1 MPEEQKKHPLEEYSE
16 DEQIAYLSVLSAVC
30 YVDKEFGDME
40 KRQLD
45 VLLAQLKISDVGKAK
60 IYSSVFNLQ
69 REDKLANLEA
79 IQILGNTELKYTL
92 ISDLCLF
99 SLVDSKF
106 SDDEYQYILGI
117 GEVLGITQEQV
128 DAIKSI
134 QENLDKIK
142 DIPSNSER
150 FKRVIKDSASTLA
163 GVGVPIGAIA
173 VSGSVFGL
181 SAAGITSGL
190 AALGALVG
198 GGMLLGAVVVVP
210 AIALGT
216 AYGVKK
222 LFDAVWKGLGL
233 KPPVSVVAE
242 VQESWKNAADR
253 RADVWPQGDH
263 ITWMF
268 PGNDMTDED
277 LLPLEWFDGE
287 FYPPAEIMNLLAG
300 KEYPAES
307 AMLIGTD
314 GALLIPHGGTPVLL
328 PEDKFVNYKSPEFEA
343 GNHYHSFVV
352 ACLGGPKT
360 ESHFAQSGPMTEAIL
375 LGTVAIREPG
385 TRLEWNSDKMKFPN
399 FPEAEKY
406 LRRNY
411 RRGWKTKEF

>member
-16 DEQIAYLSVLSAVC
+16 NEQIAYLSVLSAVC

-134 QENLDKIK
+134 QESLYKIK
-142 DIPSNSER
+142 DIPPNSE
-150 FKRVIKDSASTLA
+150 KYKHLIKDSAAKLA
-163 GVGVPIGAIA
+163 GVGVPLAAIA
-173 VSGSVFGL
+173 ASGSMFGL

-190 AALGALVG
+190 AALGGLVG

-210 AIALGT
+210 AIALG
-216 AYGVKK
+216 AAFGVKK
-222 LFDAVWKGLGL
+222 LFDVVWK
-233 KPPVSVVAE
+233 
-242 VQESWKNAADR
+242 
-253 RADVWPQGDH
+253 
-263 ITWMF
+263 
-268 PGNDMTDED
+268 
-277 LLPLEWFDGE
+277 
-287 FYPPAEIMNLLAG
+287 
-300 KEYPAES
+300 
-307 AMLIGTD
+307 
-314 GALLIPHGGTPVLL
+314 
-328 PEDKFVNYKSPEFEA
+328 DKKSPEK
-343 GNHYHSFVV
+343 V
-352 ACLGGPKT
+352 
-360 ESHFAQSGPMTEAIL
+360 
-375 LGTVAIREPG
+375 
-385 TRLEWNSDKMKFPN
+385 
-399 FPEAEKY
+399 KY
-406 LRRNY
+406 S
-411 RRGWKTKEF
+411 

>member
-16 DEQIAYLSVLSAVC
+16 NEQIAYLSVLSAVC

-106 SDDEYQYILGI
+106 SDVEYQYILGI

-134 QENLDKIK
+134 QESLYKIK
-142 DIPSNSER
+142 DIPPNSE
-150 FKRVIKDSASTLA
+150 KYKHLIKDSAAKLA
-163 GVGVPIGAIA
+163 GVGVPVAAIA
-173 VSGSVFGL
+173 ASGSMFGL

-190 AALGALVG
+190 AALGGLVG

-210 AIALGT
+210 AIALG
-216 AYGVKK
+216 AAFGVKK
-222 LFDAVWKGLGL
+222 LFDVVWK
-233 KPPVSVVAE
+233 
-242 VQESWKNAADR
+242 
-253 RADVWPQGDH
+253 
-263 ITWMF
+263 
-268 PGNDMTDED
+268 
-277 LLPLEWFDGE
+277 
-287 FYPPAEIMNLLAG
+287 
-300 KEYPAES
+300 
-307 AMLIGTD
+307 
-314 GALLIPHGGTPVLL
+314 
-328 PEDKFVNYKSPEFEA
+328 DKKSPEK
-343 GNHYHSFVV
+343 V
-352 ACLGGPKT
+352 
-360 ESHFAQSGPMTEAIL
+360 
-375 LGTVAIREPG
+375 
-385 TRLEWNSDKMKFPN
+385 
-399 FPEAEKY
+399 KY
-406 LRRNY
+406 S
-411 RRGWKTKEF
+411 

>member
-16 DEQIAYLSVLSAVC
+16 NEQIAYLSVLSAVC

-134 QENLDKIK
+134 QESLYKIK
-142 DIPSNSER
+142 DIPPNSE
-150 FKRVIKDSASTLA
+150 KYKHLIKDSAAKLA
-163 GVGVPIGAIA
+163 GVGVPVAAIA
-173 VSGSVFGL
+173 ASGSMFGL

-190 AALGALVG
+190 AALGGLVG

-210 AIALGT
+210 AIALG
-216 AYGVKK
+216 AAFGVKK
-222 LFDAVWKGLGL
+222 LFDVVWK
-233 KPPVSVVAE
+233 
-242 VQESWKNAADR
+242 
-253 RADVWPQGDH
+253 
-263 ITWMF
+263 
-268 PGNDMTDED
+268 
-277 LLPLEWFDGE
+277 
-287 FYPPAEIMNLLAG
+287 
-300 KEYPAES
+300 
-307 AMLIGTD
+307 
-314 GALLIPHGGTPVLL
+314 
-328 PEDKFVNYKSPEFEA
+328 DKKSPEKVE
-343 GNHYHSFVV
+343 YS
-352 ACLGGPKT
+352 
-360 ESHFAQSGPMTEAIL
+360 
-375 LGTVAIREPG
+375 
-385 TRLEWNSDKMKFPN
+385 
-399 FPEAEKY
+399 
-406 LRRNY
+406 
-411 RRGWKTKEF
+411 

>member
-16 DEQIAYLSVLSAVC
+16 NEQIAYLSVLSAVY

-134 QENLDKIK
+134 QESLYKIK
-142 DIPSNSER
+142 DIPPNSE
-150 FKRVIKDSASTLA
+150 KYKHLIKDSAAKLA
-163 GVGVPIGAIA
+163 GVGVPVAAIA
-173 VSGSVFGL
+173 ASGSMFGL

-190 AALGALVG
+190 AALGGLVG

-210 AIALGT
+210 AIALG
-216 AYGVKK
+216 AAFGVKK
-222 LFDAVWKGLGL
+222 LFDVVWK
-233 KPPVSVVAE
+233 
-242 VQESWKNAADR
+242 
-253 RADVWPQGDH
+253 
-263 ITWMF
+263 
-268 PGNDMTDED
+268 
-277 LLPLEWFDGE
+277 
-287 FYPPAEIMNLLAG
+287 
-300 KEYPAES
+300 
-307 AMLIGTD
+307 
-314 GALLIPHGGTPVLL
+314 
-328 PEDKFVNYKSPEFEA
+328 DKKSPEK
-343 GNHYHSFVV
+343 V
-352 ACLGGPKT
+352 
-360 ESHFAQSGPMTEAIL
+360 
-375 LGTVAIREPG
+375 
-385 TRLEWNSDKMKFPN
+385 
-399 FPEAEKY
+399 KY
-406 LRRNY
+406 S
-411 RRGWKTKEF
+411 